1 MPSRRRWEG
10 NAGKTDNVTDRI
22 IHGGLATAP
31 VRRGLLRRLP
41 SSYRCPE
48 GWVWLQANFRIRLR
62 LDEVLCMAEYS
73 AVNEQLSHTQAAQ
86 MLDSINQSRTAMRTA
101 IRAYCGHWYL
111 WLWGLIWLGMALLG
125 QLLGNRAMPFMNGL
139 CLIGLASSF
148 LIGFIQSG
156 QIRAPLDR
164 RFLATLGAL
173 ILFGYFVWPI
183 VLGSPHRSDAFIRL
197 FAYYALV
204 PMQVYVIAGIWF
216 DNCLLWIGALI
227 SLSILLGLFFFSAI
241 FWIWFAAF
249 AAIPLLLSGF
259 YVRYFMR

>member
-1 MPSRRRWEG
+1 
-10 NAGKTDNVTDRI
+10 
-22 IHGGLATAP
+22 
-31 VRRGLLRRLP
+31 
-41 SSYRCPE
+41 
-48 GWVWLQANFRIRLR
+48 
-62 LDEVLCMAEYS
+62 MAEYS

-183 VLGSPHRSDAFIRL
+183 VLGSPHRSDAFIRV

-216 DNCLLWIGALI
+216 DNYLLWIGALI
-227 SLSILLGLFFFSAI
+227 SLSILLGLFFFSTI

>member
-1 MPSRRRWEG
+1 MLLPLATVLGVTGAAASSVRRSRR
-10 NAGKTDNVTDRI
+10 D
-22 IHGGLATAP
+22 AP
-31 VRRGLLRRLP
+31 YRRGLLPRLP
-41 SSYRCPE
+41 
-48 GWVWLQANFRIRLR
+48 LQLSLPGRLGVVAGKLSDSVG
-62 LDEVLCMAEYS
+62 LDKVLCTAEYS

-125 QLLGNRAMPFMNGL
+125 QLLGNRAIPFINGL

-156 QIRAPLDR
+156 QIRALLDR

-183 VLGSPHRSDAFIRL
+183 VLGSPHRSDAFSRL
-197 FAYYALV
+197 FAYCALV

-259 YVRYFMR
+259 YIRYFMR